1 MNTLTKILFV
11 MILLITSFSGKL
23 SAAEVFK
30 TGSYNGVLGKRDYK
44 LFVPTNLDPA
54 KKYPVVIMMH
64 GCEQN
69 AEDFA
74 KGTRITEWAEKKK
87 FLVLLPEQNPKYNS
101 YKCWN
106 WILPINNTRTGEP
119 EVIISMLDEVI
130 RKYPADGNRVFAA
143 GMSAGG
149 SMVSIL
155 GNCFPERFKALAS
168 HDGAQYYAT
177 ATGSDFQDVVL
188 YGASVA
194 SATAAQMGNVCS
206 SFVRNRPKQ
215 MPIIIFHGMTG
226 PLMSPAHAFEVEAE
240 FKMFNDL
247 LDNGVRDNSYFLEK
261 SATFVPATT
270 KAYGYNKYV
279 LINPNHEVLIERYMI
294 NDLSHAWSGGTKDMS
309 YNDPNGPDAT
319 SFIMDFFD
327 RYGLND

>member
-1 MNTLTKILFV
+1 MSTFTKIIFV
-11 MILLITSFSGKL
+11 MVLLITSLGGKL

-44 LFVPTNLDPA
+44 LFIPTNLDTS
-54 KKYPVVIMMH
+54 KKYPVVVMMH
-64 GCEQN
+64 GCEQS
-69 AEDFA
+69 AVDFA
-74 KGTRITEWAEKKK
+74 KGSRITEWAEKKK
-87 FLVLLPEQNPKYNS
+87 FIVLLPEQNPKYNS

-106 WILPINNTRTGEP
+106 WVLPINNTRTGEP
-119 EVIISMLDEVI
+119 EVVISMLDEVV
-130 RKYPADGNRVFAA
+130 RNYPADNSRVYAV

-155 GNCFPERFKALAS
+155 GNCYPERFKALAT

-177 ATGSDFQDVVL
+177 STGTDFSDVVL

-194 SATAAQMGNVCS
+194 PATAAQMGNICS
-206 SFVRNRPKQ
+206 GLVRNRPKQ

-261 SATFVPATT
+261 SATFFPATK

-279 LINPNHEVLIERYMI
+279 LINPNHEILIERYMI

-309 YNDPNGPDAT
+309 YNDPKGPDAT
-319 SFIMDFFD
+319 GFIMEFFE
-327 RYGLND
+327 RYGLKD